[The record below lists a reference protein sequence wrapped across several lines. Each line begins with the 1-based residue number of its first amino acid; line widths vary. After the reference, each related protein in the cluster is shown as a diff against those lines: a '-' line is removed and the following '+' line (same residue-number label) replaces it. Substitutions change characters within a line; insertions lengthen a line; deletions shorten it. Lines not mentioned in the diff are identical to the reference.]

1 MTAKFR
7 NVKPLWL
14 HEYDDLPHA
23 EICDGS
29 DGEQIFVNMENWG
42 WSVDE
47 ARALHKWL
55 SKALPK
61 ERKK

>member
-1 MTAKFR
+1 MAEKFR
-7 NVKPLWL
+7 KVKPLWL
-14 HEYDDLPHA
+14 HKYDDLPHA
-23 EICDGS
+23 EICDIS
-29 DGEQIFVNMENWG
+29 DGETIFVNMENFG
-42 WSVDE
+42 WSVED